1 MFTRREFLG
10 LTAGAGTTLALTPE
24 LLRALKALQ
33 QPSGR
38 LIQRAIPSTGEML
51 PIISFGPQQES
62 DAAGMKELLNALVNG
77 GGKVV
82 DGVHGGGEGIARA
95 AAAELG
101 TQEQF
106 FWTTTVRSPAPRSP
120 GSPPPPKADA
130 AVVRADIEKK
140 LAAYKTPR
148 LDLVMVSAYAAFH
161 DPTYLTVLREMK
173 QEGRVRYIGVEHL
186 AFPRNF
192 PTPPFFEL
200 EPVMR
205 NEGLDFVATDYSVS
219 DRRAEDTILPL
230 AKERKMGFLAYFAF
244 DRGRGLKRVANTP
257 LPEWASEFD
266 ARSWS
271 QFFLKY
277 VVSHPTVVA
286 ARVGTTKTAHMLDNL
301 GGGSGRLPN
310 DAMRK
315 RMAQFVDS
323 LPG

>member
-1 MFTRREFLG
+1 MINRREFLG
-10 LTAGAGTTLALTPE
+10 LTAGAGATLALTPE
-24 LLRALKALQ
+24 LLRAAQALQ
-33 QPSGR
+33 QPSGK
-38 LIQRAIPSTGEML
+38 LIQRAIPSTREML
-51 PIISFGPQQES
+51 PVISFGPQEES
-62 DAAGMKELLNALVNG
+62 DHAGMKELLNALVNG

-101 TQEQF
+101 TQEKF
-106 FWTTTVRSPAPRSP
+106 FWTTTVRGPAPRP
-120 GSPPPPKADA
+120 LGSPPPPKADA
-130 AVVRADIEKK
+130 AVVRAEIEKK
-140 LAAYKTPR
+140 LATYKTPR
-148 LDLVMVSAYAAFH
+148 LDLVMVSAYAALN
-161 DPTYLTVLREMK
+161 DPTYLSVLREMK

-186 AFPRNF
+186 AFPRTF

-205 NEGLDFVATDYSVS
+205 NEALDFVATDYSVS
-219 DRRAEDTILPL
+219 DRRVEETILPL
-230 AKERKMGFLAYFAF
+230 AQERKIGFMAYFTF

-266 ARSWS
+266 AKSWS

-277 VVSHPTVVA
+277 VISHPAVVV
-286 ARVGTTKTAHMLDNL
+286 ARVGTTKAAHMLDDL
-301 GGGSGRLPN
+301 GGGIGRLPN

-323 LPG
+323 IP